1 MKKGIK
7 GELEKIKNEVMEA
20 VFPSN
25 IYCICCGSLIDSTRP
40 YSLCDKCVREI
51 HWIGSRTCEKCGRM
65 RMIFIKDTAALHTAC
80 TNASCCSISNTT
92 TDDILPENSATYFMT
107 EFLVKIYIR
116 ML

>member
-40 YSLCDKCVREI
+40 YSLCDKFVREI
-51 HWIGSRTCEKCGRM
+51 HWIGSRTCEKCG
-65 RMIFIKDTAALHTAC
+65 KA
-80 TNASCCSISNTT
+80 
-92 TDDILPENSATYFMT
+92 LPETYRGDLCYDCMT
-107 EFLVKIYIR
+107 YAHDFHKG
-116 ML
+116 